1 MANYFKYLTH
11 SQENEDWGMYINVA
25 GYAGIPS
32 GSAYPPKGHPLNY
45 EFSWDKGRILH
56 EYQINY
62 ITEGEGIIET
72 SQCSYPIKKGSI
84 IIIKPGV
91 WHRYKPLAKT
101 GWQENYI
108 GFNGTIAQQ
117 IFGLPFFTT
126 DAPLLNIG
134 YHESIIKAFFEV
146 FNLIRDEKP
155 GYQEMSVGHVMFIL
169 GRILSIKKKENFE
182 NKSIEHSIQN
192 ACIIIRNNLTS
203 NLNVEDLASELNIS
217 YSLFR
222 KVFKKYIGLSPAQ
235 YHLSLRIQQAQY
247 LLANSNL
254 SIKEISFSLGFCSI
268 YYFSK
273 LFKEKIGMTPGG
285 YRKSVNPQLEDIDN

>member
-11 SQENEDWGMYINVA
+11 SQENEDWGMYISVA
-25 GYAGIPS
+25 GYANIPS
-32 GSAYPPKGHPLNY
+32 GSPYPPKGHPLNY
-45 EFSWDKGRILH
+45 EFSWEKGRILH

-72 SQCSYPIKKGSI
+72 NQNSYPIKKGSI
-84 IIIKPGV
+84 IIIKPGL
-91 WHRYKPLAKT
+91 WHRYKPIKRT

-108 GFNGTIAQQ
+108 GFNGTIPQS
-117 IFGLPFFTT
+117 IFNHPFFSS
-126 DAPLLNIG
+126 DAPLIQIG
-134 YHESIIKAFFEV
+134 YHESIIKSFFEV

-155 GYQEMSVGHVMFIL
+155 GYHEMCTGFVMHIL
-169 GRILSIKKKENFE
+169 GKILSIKKNENFE
-182 NKSIEHSIQN
+182 NKTIEHSIQN
-192 ACIIIRNNLTS
+192 ACIIIRNNLTN
-203 NLNVEDLASELNIS
+203 NLNVEQLASELNIS

-247 LLANSNL
+247 LLANSTL
-254 SIKEISFSLGFCSI
+254 SIKEVAFNLGFCSI

-273 LFKEKIGMTPGG
+273 IFKEKIGMTPGI
-285 YRKSVNPQLEDIDN
+285 YRRSINPLVEETVI

>member
-1 MANYFKYLTH
+1 
-11 SQENEDWGMYINVA
+11 MYINVA
-25 GYAGIPS
+25 GYANITGDS
-32 GSAYPPKGHPLNY
+32 SYPPKGHPLNY
-45 EFSWDKGRILH
+45 EFSWEKGRILH

-72 SQCSYPIKKGSI
+72 YQNSYPIKKGSI
-84 IIIKPGV
+84 IIIKPGL
-91 WHRYKPLAKT
+91 WHRYKPIEKI

-108 GFNGTIAQQ
+108 GFNGNIAQSLLN
-117 IFGLPFFTT
+117 LPFFSSE
-126 DAPLLNIG
+126 APVIQIG
-134 YHESIIKAFFEV
+134 YHESIIKSFFEV

-155 GYQEMSVGHVMFIL
+155 GYHEICSGLVIAIL
-169 GRILSIKKKENFE
+169 GKIISIKKNENFV
-182 NKSIEHSIQN
+182 NKTIEHSIQN

-203 NLNVEDLASELNIS
+203 NLNVEELASDLNIS

-247 LLANSNL
+247 MLANSDL
-254 SIKEISFSLGFCSI
+254 SVKEISFSLGFCSI

-273 LFKEKIGMTPGG
+273 LFKEKIKMTPGI
-285 YRKSVNPQLEDIDN
+285 YRRSVNPQLEESVE

>member
-1 MANYFKYLTH
+1 MADYFKYLTH

-25 GYAGIPS
+25 GYAGIPV
-32 GSAYPPKGHPLNY
+32 GSSYPPKGHPLNY
-45 EFSWDKGRILH
+45 EFSWAKGRILH

-72 SQCSYPIKKGSI
+72 NQSSYPIKKGSI

-108 GFNGTIAQQ
+108 GFNGTIAHS
-117 IFGLPFFTT
+117 ILKLPFFSS
-126 DAPLLNIG
+126 DAPLLQIG

-146 FNLIRDEKP
+146 FNLMRDEKP
-155 GYQEMSVGHVMFIL
+155 GYQEMSVGYVMFIL
-169 GRILSIKKKENFE
+169 GKISSIKKKESFE
-182 NKSIEHSIQN
+182 NKSIENSIQN
-192 ACIIIRNNLTS
+192 ACIIIRNNLTV
-203 NLNVEDLASELNIS
+203 NLNVEELASDLNIS

-235 YHLSLRIQQAQY
+235 YHLSLRIQQTQY
-247 LLANSNL
+247 LLVNSNL

-285 YRKSVNPQLEDIDN
+285 YRKSVNPQLEEVEE

>member
-11 SQENEDWGMYINVA
+11 NQENEDWGMYMNVA
-25 GYAGIPS
+25 GYASIPS
-32 GSAYPPKGHPLNY
+32 GTSYPPKGHPLNY
-45 EFSWDKGRILH
+45 EFSWEKGRILH

-72 SQCSYPIKKGSI
+72 SQNSYPIKKGSI

-91 WHRYKPLAKT
+91 WHRYKPLEST

-108 GFNGTIAQQ
+108 GFNGNIPDS
-117 IFGLPFFTT
+117 LLNVPFFSS
-126 DAPLLNIG
+126 DAPVMQIG
-134 YHESIIKAFFEV
+134 YHESIIKSFFEV
-146 FNLIRDEKP
+146 FNLIRDERP
-155 GYQEMSVGHVMFIL
+155 GYHEMCSGLVMLIL
-169 GRILSIKKKENFE
+169 GKILSIKKNKNFV
-182 NKSIEHSIQN
+182 NKTIEHSIQN
-192 ACIIIRNNLTS
+192 ACIIIRSNLTS
-203 NLNVEDLASELNIS
+203 NLNVEELAAELNIS

-235 YHLSLRIQQAQY
+235 YHLSLRIQQSQY
-247 LLANSNL
+247 MLANSNL

-273 LFKEKIGMTPGG
+273 LFKEKINVTPGT
-285 YRKSVNPQLEDIDN
+285 YRRSVNPQLVEAVV

>member
-1 MANYFKYLTH
+1 MTNFFKYLTH

-25 GYAGIPS
+25 GYANIPS
-32 GSAYPPKGHPLNY
+32 ESPYPPTGHPLNY
-45 EFSWDKGRILH
+45 EFSWEKGRILH

-72 SQCSYPIKKGSI
+72 YQNSYPIKKGTI
-84 IIIKPGV
+84 IIIKPGL
-91 WHRYKPLAKT
+91 WHRYKPLEII

-108 GFNGTIAQQ
+108 GFNGNIPQS
-117 IFGLPFFTT
+117 ILNLPFFSSE
-126 DAPLLNIG
+126 APVIKIG
-134 YHESIIKAFFEV
+134 YHESIIKSFFDV

-155 GYQEMSVGHVMFIL
+155 GYHEICSGLVMSIL
-169 GRILSIKKKENFE
+169 GKIISIKKNENFV
-182 NKSIEHSIQN
+182 NKTIEHSIQN

-203 NLNVEDLASELNIS
+203 NLNVEELASDLNIS

-247 LLANSNL
+247 MLANSNL

-273 LFKEKIGMTPGG
+273 LFKEKINMTPGT
-285 YRKSVNPQLEDIDN
+285 YRQSVKPQFEESVA

>member
-25 GYAGIPS
+25 GYAGIAS
-32 GSAYPPKGHPLNY
+32 GSSYPPKGHPLNY

-72 SQCSYPIKKGSI
+72 TQSSYPIKKGSI

-108 GFNGTIAQQ
+108 GFNGPIAQQ

-182 NKSIEHSIQN
+182 NKTIEHSIQN

-203 NLNVEDLASELNIS
+203 NLNVEELASELNIS

-247 LLANSNL
+247 MLANSTL

-285 YRKSVNPQLEDIDN
+285 YRKSVNLQLEEVDI